1 MMRILKYCWFHMV
14 MVLTSW
20 LPDVTPVLK
29 LRGLLAR
36 PAFRKCGRNLQIAR
50 NVYIAFTNRLEL
62 GSDVYLAYGSWI
74 QAGGGITMEDEVLLG
89 PYVVLIAGD
98 HSLQN
103 GSYRFGPG
111 LRQFTLGEAAG
122 SEPTLRSS
130 RAPPWARVPWWQL
143 ARWPPVMCLISPL
156 SAGFRPEFSVQTR
169 GRPEPCQMNPA
180 AC

>member
-111 LRQFTLGEAAG
+111 LRATVHLGRGCWIGAHATVIKGTTVGQGALVAAG
-122 SEPTLRSS
+122 AVATCDVPDF
-130 RAPPWARVPWWQL
+130 AIVGGVPARIL
-143 ARWPPVMCLISPL
+143 CADARE
-156 SAGFRPEFSVQTR
+156 A
-169 GRPEPCQMNPA
+169 
-180 AC
+180 